1 MKKELM
7 KKSKKFLHDHLFKE
21 VYSKPRHCVDILKLV
36 LSKKEMALFDW
47 NTLKTEATT
56 FIDKSASEK
65 RMDLLVSAL
74 LKGSRKPAKVLFL
87 MEHKSQQDPEL
98 LRKFLIYQTGI
109 YKDVKDPVLPIF
121 INQSPHKTW
130 KGPVDFHG
138 FLNNFEAEL
147 KKHFKENVLNFRP
160 RVLNIQALDIDRKAK
175 GLTTRPI
182 LYILKNI
189 WNLNEKKLRELFT
202 ISRGLSQKEREALI
216 MLAVDYVRRYDQ
228 SFTWN
233 IIQEIESKTVGKGEL
248 IMTPLLQSSLDEA
261 REEGMSVGMRKGRL
275 AGKKEGMSAGMEKG
289 RQEGRQERDKEV
301 ILNMLKEKAN
311 LAFISKVTGLS
322 VKKLKKLKNG
332 NSE

>member
-1 MKKELM
+1 MKKG
-7 KKSKKFLHDHLFKE
+7 KKFLHDHLFKE

-74 LKGSRKPAKVLFL
+74 LKDSRKPAKVLFL

-98 LRKFLIYQTGI
+98 LRKFLIYQAGI
-109 YKDVKDPVLPIF
+109 YKDVKDPVLPVF
-121 INQSPHKTW
+121 INQSPNKKW

-138 FLNNFEAEL
+138 FLNNFQGIL

-160 RVLNIQALDIDRKAK
+160 RVLNIQALDIHKTK

-233 IIQEIESKTVGKGEL
+233 IIQEIESKTVGKGER

-261 REEGMSVGMRKGRL
+261 REEGMRKGRL
-275 AGKKEGMSAGMEKG
+275 AGKKEGLEKGMSAGMEKG
-289 RQEGRQERDKEV
+289 MQAV
-301 ILNMLKEKAN
+301 ALNMLKKKTD
-311 LAFISKVTGLS
+311 LSFISEITGLS
-322 VKKLKKLKNG
+322 AEEIKKLKK
-332 NSE
+332 SSD

>member
-1 MKKELM
+1 MKKG
-7 KKSKKFLHDHLFKE
+7 KTFLHDHLFKE
-21 VYSKPRHCVDILKLV
+21 VYSKPRHCVDILSLV

-109 YKDVKDPVLPIF
+109 YRDVRDPVLPVF
-121 INQSPHKTW
+121 INQSPNKIW

-160 RVLNIQALDIDRKAK
+160 RVLNIQALDIHKTK
-175 GLTTRPI
+175 GLTTHPI

-202 ISRGLSQKEREALI
+202 ISRGLSRKEREALV

-233 IIQEIESKTVGKGEL
+233 IIQELEIQTVRKGER

-261 REEGMSVGMRKGRL
+261 REEGMRK
-275 AGKKEGMSAGMEKG
+275 GMSAGMEKG
-289 RQEGRQERDKEV
+289 RQEL

>member
-1 MKKELM
+1 MKKG
-7 KKSKKFLHDHLFKE
+7 KKFLHDHLFKE

-74 LKGSRKPAKVLFL
+74 LKDSRKPAKVLFL

-109 YKDVKDPVLPIF
+109 YRDVRDPVLPVF
-121 INQSPHKTW
+121 INQSPNKNW

-138 FLNNFEAEL
+138 FLNNFQGIL

-160 RVLNIQALDIDRKAK
+160 RVLNIQALDIHKTK

-233 IIQEIESKTVGKGEL
+233 IIQELEIQTVRKGER

-261 REEGMSVGMRKGRL
+261 REEGMRKGMSAGMKKGRL

-289 RQEGRQERDKEV
+289 RQEL

>member
-87 MEHKSQQDPEL
+87 MEHKSQKDPEL

-109 YKDVKDPVLPIF
+109 YKDVKDPVLPVF
-121 INQSPHKTW
+121 INQSPNKKW

-160 RVLNIQALDIDRKAK
+160 RVLNIQALDIHKTK

-189 WNLNEKKLRELFT
+189 WNLNEKKLKKLFT

-216 MLAVDYVRRYDQ
+216 MLAVDYVRRYDPN
-228 SFTWN
+228 FTWN
-233 IIQEIESKTVGKGEL
+233 IIQELEIQTVRKGER

-261 REEGMSVGMRKGRL
+261 REEGMRKGRL

-301 ILNMLKEKAN
+301 ILNMLKEKAD

>member
-1 MKKELM
+1 MKKG
-7 KKSKKFLHDHLFKE
+7 KKFLHDHLFKE

-74 LKGSRKPAKVLFL
+74 LKDSRKPAKVLFL
-87 MEHKSQQDPEL
+87 MEHKSQKDPEL

-109 YKDVKDPVLPIF
+109 YRDVRDPVLPVF
-121 INQSPHKTW
+121 INQSPNKTW

-138 FLNNFEAEL
+138 FLNNFQGIL
-147 KKHFKENVLNFRP
+147 KKHFKDNVLNFRP
-160 RVLNIQALDIDRKAK
+160 RVLNIQALDIDCQAK

-233 IIQEIESKTVGKGEL
+233 IIQELEIQTVRKGER

-275 AGKKEGMSAGMEKG
+275 AGKKEGLEKGMSAGMEKG
-289 RQEGRQERDKEV
+289 RQEGQKEL
-301 ILNMLKEKAN
+301 ILNMLKKSAD
-311 LAFISKVTGLS
+311 LSFISEITGLS
-322 VKKLKKLKNG
+322 EEEINKLKNG
-332 NSE
+332 QDKT